1 MSRPLTYPD
10 RRVYAYPVAPHWA
23 SGICNP
29 SLSAQALFRSAFRLS
44 PSSMAG
50 CREALRG
57 TVPQTGIANSLHP
70 ATHFRFAR
78 QVADLKPSL
87 RPPAMSTSLSILST
101 NIRQVD
107 GLYSLNDLHQA
118 SGGEPKNK
126 PALFLGLDKT
136 QDLINEIAKG
146 RDSYLSETAEEGAV
160 TTPVVVID
168 PAIVRTVRGVKGG
181 TFACK
186 QVVVAYGAWI
196 NPRVHL
202 AVIDAF
208 LDQQAINQQ
217 VPALPALITPAQA
230 GELSTLIAERFP
242 EGKQRPYAWSRFKNH
257 FRVASYRELPASRFA
272 EACAY
277 IPTMPGATEQAALPA
292 PVIDPALTP
301 ISDRLAHGRFL
312 ATFENNRLHLRE
324 IERDAYVMAD
334 HAWPNVIRHEPVTS
348 EVLLDLL
355 DAVAAKLNRR
365 PS

>member
-1 MSRPLTYPD
+1 MRPLTPAVG
-10 RRVYAYPVAPHWA
+10 RVYAESVAHIWA
-23 SGICNP
+23 AGFDIP
-29 SLSAQALFRSAFRLS
+29 TTSAKALNRSAFFVH
-44 PSSMAG
+44 PCSMTGAV
-50 CREALRG
+50 RAPWSA
-57 TVPQTGIANSLHP
+57 VPRSG
-70 ATHFRFAR
+70 
-78 QVADLKPSL
+78 
-87 RPPAMSTSLSILST
+87 MSTSRLPSPSLDIDGGGSLPYEEHAMSNSLMILST

-146 RDSYLSETAEEGAV
+146 RDSYLSETAEEGSV
-160 TTPVVVID
+160 TTPVVAID
-168 PAIVRTVRGVKGG
+168 PAIVRTVRGAKGG

-208 LDQQAINQQ
+208 LAQQAINPAPL
-217 VPALPALITPAQA
+217 PALPALITVAQQ
-230 GELSTLIAERFP
+230 GELATLIAERFP
-242 EGKQRPYAWSRFKNH
+242 NGKNRPYAWSRFNNH
-257 FRVASYRELPASRFA
+257 FRIARYRDLPAARFE

-277 IPTMPGATEQAALPA
+277 IPTMALPEAAEPPALPA
-292 PVIDPALTP
+292 PSMDPALTP

-312 ATFENNRLHLRE
+312 ATFDNNRLHLRE
-324 IERDAYVMAD
+324 IEPDAYVMAD
-334 HAWPNVIRHEPVTS
+334 HAWPNVIRHEPMAPA
-348 EVLLDLL
+348 VLLDLL

-365 PS
+365 SS